1 MFDYLINFVKLQLY
15 FKNINMQPSKANLI
29 NSLILILMPLWAYLT
44 YESSD
49 PHSTQSITALI
60 PMFLGIVLLFCT
72 NGIKNQNK
80 IIAHIAVFITLL
92 ALVGLFKP
100 LASAISDSRGLSV
113 FRVSLM
119 LITCIFSMIAF
130 VRSFIAARKKIDK

>member
-15 FKNINMQPSKANLI
+15 FKKINMQPSKVNLI
-29 NSLILILMPLWAYLT
+29 NSLILIVMSLWAYLT

-49 PHSTQSITALI
+49 PNSTQSITALI

-100 LASAISDSRGLSV
+100 LASAISDSRSLSV

>member
-1 MFDYLINFVKLQLY
+1 MLDYLINFVKLQLY
-15 FKNINMQPSKANLI
+15 FKNINMQPSKVNLI
-29 NSLILILMPLWAYLT
+29 NSFILIVMPIWAYLT
-44 YESSD
+44 YESID
-49 PHSTQSITALI
+49 PNSTQSITALI

-113 FRVSLM
+113 FRISLM

-130 VRSFIAARKKIDK
+130 VRSFIAARKNR

>member
-15 FKNINMQPSKANLI
+15 FKKINMQPSKVNLI
-29 NSLILILMPLWAYLT
+29 NSLILIVMSLWAYLT

-49 PHSTQSITALI
+49 PNSTQSITALI

-80 IIAHIAVFITLL
+80 IIAHIAVFFTLL
-92 ALVGLFKP
+92 ALFGLFKP
-100 LASAISDSRGLSV
+100 LTSAISDSRGLSV

-130 VRSFIAARKKIDK
+130 VRSFIAARKK

>member
-15 FKNINMQPSKANLI
+15 FKNINMQPSKVNLI
-29 NSLILILMPLWAYLT
+29 NSLILIVMPLWAYLT

-49 PHSTQSITALI
+49 PNSSQSVTALI

-72 NGIKNQNK
+72 NGIKNENK
-80 IIAHIAVFITLL
+80 IIAHIAVFLTLL
-92 ALVGLFKP
+92 ALLGLFKP
-100 LASAISDSRGLSV
+100 LTSAISDSRGLSV

-119 LITCIFSMIAF
+119 LITCIISMIAF
-130 VRSFIAARKKIDK
+130 VRSFIAARKK